1 MTYEY
6 ESCVDASR
14 VFAGSRERNGVS
26 MQGKMVQLVQKMLQL
41 MRKML
46 QLVRSK
52 SDPEPRY
59 VAVCCCTHVPCCV
72 LLHTCTLLCVV
83 ALQDTARHSKT
94 QQDTARH
101 SQTQH
106 DTKRHAA
113 RYIGSVAVSVSVVQC
128 FVERRA
134 VSCGAPTRLASLG
147 AIRMSHSYEPHG
159 LPNEPYNESKEPYYE
174 SKKPHKESK

>member
-1 MTYEY
+1 MSRCEPCLCRLPRKKRRVYAGKDGAV
-6 ESCVDASR
+6 SAKDAATNAKDAATSTIQKRSR
-14 VFAGSRERNGVS
+14 A
-26 MQGKMVQLVQKMLQL
+26 K
-41 MRKML
+41 
-46 QLVRSK
+46 VR
-52 SDPEPRY
+52 
-59 VAVCCCTHVPCCV
+59 CCV